1 MSYTDFQQVPIILNV
16 SQLAQVLG
24 IGINNTYELIHSGRI
39 DAVKIGRQYRI
50 SKDAVLKFLGISA
63 A

>member
-1 MSYTDFQQVPIILNV
+1 MDYTDFSQVPIILNV

-39 DAVKIGRQYRI
+39 KAVKIGRQYRI
-50 SKDAVLKFLGISA
+50 SKEAVLKFLGVSA